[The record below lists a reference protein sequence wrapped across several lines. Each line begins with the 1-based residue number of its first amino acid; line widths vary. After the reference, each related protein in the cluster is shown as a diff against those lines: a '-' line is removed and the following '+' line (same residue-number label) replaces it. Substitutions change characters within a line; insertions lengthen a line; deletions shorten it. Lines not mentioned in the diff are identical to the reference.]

1 MKNYIFRNLFIV
13 SSLILALATSCL
25 KEEEGEETDFE
36 LTVPESWEYQFYSDP
51 EFKYWAWSPQRLLD
65 DEAGIND
72 SINED
77 IYVSKQSLANAS
89 LADFYTAL
97 IDILLDDP
105 SFYELSAVDT
115 TINGVEAKK
124 VTHLQTVRIPIRS
137 TYEPADS
144 ADLLI
149 QPVKYLFYR
158 NGYGYMVNC
167 NTLPYT
173 YDYYKPVFEDI
184 MSTFNFRN

>member
-1 MKNYIFRNLFIV
+1 MKNSIFRNLIIV

-25 KEEEGEETDFE
+25 KEEESEEADFE
-36 LTVPESWEYQFYSDP
+36 LTVPENWEYLFPNDP
-51 EFKYWAWSPQRLLD
+51 VYKYLAWSPQRLLD

-77 IYVSKQSLANAS
+77 ILVSKQSLSNSS

-105 SFYELSAVDT
+105 SFSELSAVDT

-124 VTHLQTVRIPIRS
+124 ITHLQTVRVPISS
-137 TYEPADS
+137 TYEPLDS
-144 ADLLI
+144 ADLI
-149 QPVKYLFYR
+149 FQPIKYLFYR

-167 NTLPYT
+167 TTLPYT